1 MQRTKRSMIV
11 VSLLV
16 SVVAVAV
23 LVLALDGAVVAAPA
37 AAQIRVFKYED
48 LDVDG
53 TKDSGEPGLGGWE
66 FRIYNA
72 STGSFV
78 ISGTTGSS
86 GYKTWNNIAH
96 GNDYSVCEQLQA
108 GWMNT
113 QPSDPDVMGPAEV
126 CVNTGVLNDGDS
138 TGFIDFGNAEGV
150 QVRVNKYDDLDVDGS
165 KDGGEFGL
173 EDWEFTIYD
182 ASMGTFVISGT
193 TGPNGYKTWNDL
205 PPGEAYSVCEQ
216 LPADWMNTEPSDP
229 DVMGPAE
236 ICVNTGVLTSGQ
248 STGFLPFGNAEDA
261 QIRVYKYE
269 DLNKNG
275 MDDCEPSLAGWEF
288 KIYDAD
294 TGTEVT
300 TGDTSSVPPI
310 GYKTWSDIEPG
321 KAYSVCEQLLAGWV
335 NTEPS
340 DPDVMGPAE
349 ICVNTNVLGSGEST
363 GFIYF
368 GNYGPGDITIVKETT
383 PDGVTGTF
391 TFTHDIQGG
400 GTFTLVDDGK
410 EDFTDVLAGTYQVT
424 ETLPVF
430 GFELNGLGCTYANS
444 SVDTSTGFFDGRV
457 TIDLAPGDHVTCTFE
472 NTAQDS
478 DNDGF
483 YDSEECPGGP
493 PCDRD
498 GDGVPNH
505 LDYDPT
511 GYFYDEDTGEIIP
524 GGSVAVNGPGAVNL
538 IHDGSNGFY
547 QFVTTQ
553 PGLYTIQVTMPPG
566 YAWSGTCLDQGVLD
580 PTGQPNPYSLGAGE
594 DALNPGFLTSAACL
608 DNVFYLQIDLQD
620 GDPFIINNN
629 FPLHELPVGGIT
641 EPVGRLTLLA
651 PWVGLMALVAA
662 GAALLVW
669 RRRTEAV

>member
-1 MQRTKRSMIV
+1 MIV

-23 LVLALDGAVVAAPA
+23 LVLALDGAAFAGPA
-37 AAQIRVFKYED
+37 DAQIRVFKYED

-53 TKDSGEPGLGGWE
+53 TEDGDEPGLGGWE

-72 STGSFV
+72 STREFV
-78 ISGTTGSS
+78 ISGTTSSS
-86 GYKTWNNIAH
+86 GHKTWSNIAH
-96 GNDYSVCEQLQA
+96 GNAYSVCEQLPA

-113 QPSDPDVMGPAEV
+113 QPSDPDVAGPAEV
-126 CVNTGVLNDGDS
+126 CVNTGVLTSGES
-138 TGFIDFGNAEGV
+138 TGFID
-150 QVRVNKYDDLDVDGS
+150 
-165 KDGGEFGL
+165 
-173 EDWEFTIYD
+173 
-182 ASMGTFVISGT
+182 
-193 TGPNGYKTWNDL
+193 
-205 PPGEAYSVCEQ
+205 
-216 LPADWMNTEPSDP
+216 
-229 DVMGPAE
+229 
-236 ICVNTGVLTSGQ
+236 
-248 STGFLPFGNAEDA
+248 FGNAEDA

-269 DLNKNG
+269 DLNANG
-275 MDDCEPSLAGWEF
+275 TDDSEPPLAGWEF

-300 TGDTSSVPPI
+300 TGDTSSGPI

-321 KAYSVCEQLLAGWV
+321 KAYSVCEQLPAGWY
-335 NTEPS
+335 NSEPS
-340 DPDVMGPAE
+340 DPDVAGPAE
-349 ICVNTNVLGSGEST
+349 VCVNTGVLGSGAST
-363 GFIYF
+363 GFIDF
-368 GNYGPGDITIVKETT
+368 GNYGLGDITIIKQTT
-383 PDGVTGTF
+383 VDGVPGTF
-391 TFTHDIQGG
+391 TFTHDIHGG
-400 GTFTLVDDGK
+400 GTFALVDDGQ
-410 EDFTDVLAGTYQVT
+410 EDFTDVLSGTYQVT

-430 GFELNGLGCTYANS
+430 GFELYSIGCTYVNS
-444 SVDTSTGFFDGRV
+444 SVDTTTGFDDGRV
-457 TIDLAPGDHVTCTFE
+457 TIDLAPGDHVTCTFNNE
-472 NTAQDS
+472 PKDS
-478 DNDGF
+478 DDDGF

-505 LDYDPT
+505 EDYDPT

-524 GGSVAVNGPGAVNL
+524 GGKVEVTPAGPVTV
-538 IHDGSNGFY
+538 IKDGSDGEY

-553 PGLYTIQVTMPPG
+553 AGLHTIHVTLPPG

-580 PTGQPNPYSLGAGE
+580 PTGQPNPYSLGNGE
-594 DALNPGFLTSAACL
+594 DAGNPGFLTSAACTE
-608 DNVFYLQIDLQD
+608 FYLQIQLEG

-629 FPLHELPVGGIT
+629 FPLHELPVGGAT